1 MSKFFDNLKEKLGSA
16 ELSQSI
22 ENLAFDESLRAFRG
36 LDRDAKNKKASLLF
50 GKFCSDLKKLEI
62 LDEKGIKAVLLGL
75 KKAICD
81 EEEQYLY
88 KLIYEADKL
97 KKQIFSQRAEMK
109 NAVSSGFEAIENSV
123 KNGKFDEKDEI
134 LALLNDVL
142 INELDMKGILKES
155 SELAFISVIENG
167 LDIKETA
174 HEVAKNIVFMSIN
187 DGEFKKSRILQ
198 IAKIVVSRAILVA
211 NESKIYANELI
222 FGAVSGTNDG
232 ILKSI
237 EKFKENLNFAPD
249 EIVANLEDTKNE
261 IPQIQTEFNALL
273 KDFYAKADEP
283 AKSALQKV
291 LDDEFSGYA
300 GKFKKIST
308 ELSDQI
314 NAKIEEL
321 DLESKYKEIA
331 KIGNEKFEELKKEFN
346 EKSSKIIENLDLDE
360 KFNDIKK
367 EFLEFEKK
375 LGAKFS
381 EFKNSDTAKNFNEKA
396 KEFGARAFEAA
407 KNSLKTKKSDN
418 QNTKNEKEE

>member
-16 ELSQSI
+16 GLSQSI

-36 LDRDAKNKKASLLF
+36 LDREAKNKKASSLF
-50 GKFCSDLKKLEI
+50 SKFCTDLKKLEI
-62 LDEKGIKAVLLGL
+62 LDEKSVKAVLLGL

-97 KKQIFSQRAEMK
+97 KKQIFAQRAEMK

-123 KNGKFDEKDEI
+123 KDGKFDKKDEI
-134 LALLNDVL
+134 LGILNDVL

-211 NESKIYANELI
+211 NESKIYASELI
-222 FGAVSGTNDG
+222 CGAVSGANDG

-237 EKFKENLNFAPD
+237 EKFKDNLNFAPD
-249 EIVANLEDTKNE
+249 EVVANLEDTRSE
-261 IPQIQTEFNALL
+261 IPHIQNEFSALL
-273 KDFYAKADEP
+273 KEFHTKADEP

-291 LDDEFSGYA
+291 LDEEFSGYA

-346 EKSSKIIENLDLDE
+346 EKSSKFIENLDLDE

-367 EFLEFEKK
+367 EFLDFEKK
-375 LGAKFS
+375 LGEKFN

-407 KNSLKTKKSDN
+407 KNSLKTKKTGEDKKDEN
-418 QNTKNEKEE
+418 K

>member
-1 MSKFFDNLKEKLGSA
+1 MSKFVENLKEKLGST
-16 ELSQSI
+16 ELNQSI

-36 LDRDAKNKKASLLF
+36 LDREAKNKKASSLF

-62 LDEKGIKAVLLGL
+62 LNQTSIKSVLLGL
-75 KKAICD
+75 KRAICD

-123 KNGKFDEKDEI
+123 KDGKFDEKDEI
-134 LALLNDVL
+134 LASLNDVL

-211 NESKIYANELI
+211 NESKIYSGELI
-222 FGAVSGTNDG
+222 CGAVSGANDG

-237 EKFKENLNFAPD
+237 EKFKDNLNFAPD
-249 EIVANLEDTKNE
+249 EVVANLEDTKNE
-261 IPQIQTEFNALL
+261 IPQIQPQFALL
-273 KDFYAKADEP
+273 LKEFHAKADEP
-283 AKSALQKV
+283 AKGALQRV
-291 LDDEFSGYA
+291 LDEEFGGYA
-300 GKFKKIST
+300 GKFKKISN

-314 NAKIEEL
+314 SAKIEEL
-321 DLESKYKEIA
+321 DLENRYKEIA

-346 EKSSKIIENLDLDE
+346 EKSSKFIENLDLDE

-375 LGAKFS
+375 LGAKFN

-407 KNSLKTKKSDN
+407 KNSLKTKKTDEDKKDEN
-418 QNTKNEKEE
+418 K